1 VHIGLNGFFSR
12 TTWVSWHQKD
22 QIDQNNLDF
31 NEAADDGVAVQLAG
45 PYTSHAHLAPDRQ
58 PHQSPAP
65 HRLIFTVSD
74 IPGQCDEK
82 HSTEK
87 KICIDH
93 PS

>member
-1 VHIGLNGFFSR
+1 VRIGLNGFFSR

-22 QIDQNNLDF
+22 QTNLDF

-45 PYTSHAHLAPDRQ
+45 PYTSHVHLAPDRQ

-65 HRLIFTVSD
+65 HRSIFTVSD
-74 IPGQCDEK
+74 IPGQRDEM

-87 KICIDH
+87 KNCIGH
-93 PS
+93 LS